1 MKSTPASLLPAL
13 LLLLGACAAPEDSSL
28 TAGAG
33 APAPAEAP
41 PEALAPATALEQ
53 SVQPGI
59 NANFLAS
66 DLDVDRFVR
75 TFEGE
80 SREIAVHRDEI
91 LASLGLAEGMAVAD
105 VGAGTGLFLAPLAEA
120 VGSGGR
126 VFAVDISP
134 RFVEHLEQRAAQ
146 EGLAQVQVVQCAED
160 SVELPP
166 ASVDAVLVCDTY
178 HHFEYPRSTLASL
191 HAALRPGGRLV
202 VVDFERIP
210 GVSREWTLDHV
221 RAGKD
226 VFRAEIEAA
235 GFRFEDELEVPGM
248 EENYLLRFRR

>member
-1 MKSTPASLLPAL
+1 MKTHTPSLLLALLALLPA
-13 LLLLGACAAPEDSSL
+13 C
-28 TAGAG
+28 AGADT
-33 APAPAEAP
+33 APAPPDGA
-41 PEALAPATALEQ
+41 APARAQAAAPAAPDEE

-59 NANFLAS
+59 NAGFLS
-66 DLDVDRFVR
+66 EDLDVDRFVR

-80 SREIAVHRDEI
+80 SREIAVHHREI
-91 LASLGLAEGMAVAD
+91 LAALGLRPGQAVAD

-120 VGSGGR
+120 VGRDGR
-126 VFAVDISP
+126 VWAVDLSP
-134 RFVEHLEQRAAQ
+134 RFVEHLEQRAER
-146 EGLAQVQVVQCAED
+146 EGLTQVQVVRCAED
-160 SVELPP
+160 SVALPA
-166 ASVDAVLVCDTY
+166 ASADAALVCDTY

-221 RAGKD
+221 RAGKE

-235 GFRFEDELEVPGM
+235 GFRFEDELEIPGM
-248 EENYLLRFRR
+248 EENYLLRFRRP